1 MIELKNVYKSYKT
14 GSIKRKVLNDI
25 DLTIKEKEI
34 IIILGASGSGK
45 TTLLNCISGLD
56 KIDSRKNSYIKFE
69 GKDIS
74 KYSDF
79 KMTKFRKKNL
89 GFIFQTYN
97 LLEHLNVRENILVGA
112 KLGKRKIDMNELLD
126 AIIQKLKDEG
136 GELPDIHLIA
146 MELVATSED
155 GIECRVQGSQLTKDL
170 LEDLEISNEEL
181 DRMLRPAAVCL
192 KEFAEI
198 LIERMEKKDEERKD
212 EILDKLLKILN

>member
-1 MIELKNVYKSYKT
+1 
-14 GSIKRKVLNDI
+14 
-25 DLTIKEKEI
+25 
-34 IIILGASGSGK
+34 
-45 TTLLNCISGLD
+45 
-56 KIDSRKNSYIKFE
+56 
-69 GKDIS
+69 
-74 KYSDF
+74 
-79 KMTKFRKKNL
+79 
-89 GFIFQTYN
+89 
-97 LLEHLNVRENILVGA
+97 
-112 KLGKRKIDMNELLD
+112 MNELLD

-198 LIERMEKKDEERKD
+198 LIERMEKKDEERED

>member
-1 MIELKNVYKSYKT
+1 
-14 GSIKRKVLNDI
+14 
-25 DLTIKEKEI
+25 
-34 IIILGASGSGK
+34 
-45 TTLLNCISGLD
+45 
-56 KIDSRKNSYIKFE
+56 
-69 GKDIS
+69 
-74 KYSDF
+74 
-79 KMTKFRKKNL
+79 
-89 GFIFQTYN
+89 
-97 LLEHLNVRENILVGA
+97 
-112 KLGKRKIDMNELLD
+112 MNELLD

-155 GIECRVQGSQLTKDL
+155 GIECRVQGSQLAKDL

-181 DRMLRPAAVCL
+181 DRMLRPATVCL

>member
-1 MIELKNVYKSYKT
+1 MWK
-14 GSIKRKVLNDI
+14 
-25 DLTIKEKEI
+25 
-34 IIILGASGSGK
+34 
-45 TTLLNCISGLD
+45 
-56 KIDSRKNSYIKFE
+56 
-69 GKDIS
+69 
-74 KYSDF
+74 
-79 KMTKFRKKNL
+79 
-89 GFIFQTYN
+89 
-97 LLEHLNVRENILVGA
+97 
-112 KLGKRKIDMNELLD
+112 
-126 AIIQKLKDEG
+126 IQKWKNKLQKFIWKGEIKYEWVIRCSDSKNKRRGG

-146 MELVATSED
+146 MELVATSND

>member
-1 MIELKNVYKSYKT
+1 MWK
-14 GSIKRKVLNDI
+14 
-25 DLTIKEKEI
+25 
-34 IIILGASGSGK
+34 
-45 TTLLNCISGLD
+45 
-56 KIDSRKNSYIKFE
+56 
-69 GKDIS
+69 
-74 KYSDF
+74 
-79 KMTKFRKKNL
+79 
-89 GFIFQTYN
+89 
-97 LLEHLNVRENILVGA
+97 
-112 KLGKRKIDMNELLD
+112 
-126 AIIQKLKDEG
+126 IQKWKNKLQKFIWKGEIKYEWVIRCSDSKNKRRG

-146 MELVATSED
+146 MELVATSND